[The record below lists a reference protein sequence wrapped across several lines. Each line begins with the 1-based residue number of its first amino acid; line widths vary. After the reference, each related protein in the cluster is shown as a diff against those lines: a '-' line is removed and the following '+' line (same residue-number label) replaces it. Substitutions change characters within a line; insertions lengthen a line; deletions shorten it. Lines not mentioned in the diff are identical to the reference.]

1 MIPAGIVAACAVS
14 FALGVASLALLG
26 RLFLPRSGSK
36 RKRGGARTNP
46 APPDSK
52 PKEAAKRKGIIERIG
67 VMNLILVLIGAALLV
82 FTLAM
87 IDLFKTQYA
96 IPDTLVTCVFATLGG
111 ECGVMGWIKTTK
123 DKQRDRRWRK
133 EDSEQ
138 LPPPATGD
146 SDHARNEL

>member
-14 FALGVASLALLG
+14 FVLGVASLALLG

-123 DKQRDRRWRK
+123 ERTQRRKWDR
-133 EDSEQ
+133 EDRQ
-138 LPPPATGD
+138 QDRPPPGGD
-146 SDHARNEL
+146 DDPPKG

>member
-14 FALGVASLALLG
+14 FALGAASLALLG
-26 RLFLPRSGSK
+26 RLLIPRGGSK

-52 PKEAAKRKGIIERIG
+52 PKDAAKRKGIIERIG

-87 IDLFKTQYA
+87 IDLFKKQYA

-123 DKQRDRRWRK
+123 ERTQRRKWDR
-133 EDSEQ
+133 EDRQ
-138 LPPPATGD
+138 QDRTPPGGD
-146 SDHARNEL
+146 DDPPKG